1 MDNYQYEPII
11 ISGPSGAG
19 KTMIITSLR
28 NKYKEVVSEAVGYTT
43 RNPRDEESEGEE
55 YHFVTKNIFKRMIDN
70 NEFIEYIEYL
80 NEFYGMPI
88 SELIKAKQE
97 LKIFNVGLTSAIEIK
112 KRCPNAIT
120 IYILPPDAKELL
132 RRIGDR
138 GRERYEIAKKEV
150 RQVSEFYEYLV
161 ISKTNKVEE
170 SVREIEEII
179 FNNSRNNLMESN
191 KDFILHYYDEENP
204 L

>member
-1 MDNYQYEPII
+1 MDNYQYEPIV

-28 NKYKEVVSEAVGYTT
+28 NKYKEKISEAVGYTT
-43 RNPRDEESEGEE
+43 RKPRYGERDGEE
-55 YHFVTKNIFKRMIDN
+55 YYFVTKNHFKSMIDN

-80 NEFYGMPI
+80 DEFYGMPI
-88 SELIKAKQE
+88 SELIKAKQQ
-97 LKIFNVGLTSAIEIK
+97 LKIFNVGLTSAMEIK
-112 KRCPNAIT
+112 KRCPKAIT
-120 IYILPPDAKELL
+120 IYILPPNAKELL

-138 GRERYEIAKKEV
+138 GRKRYEIAKEEV
-150 RQVSEFYEYLV
+150 KQVSEFYEYLV
-161 ISKTNKVEE
+161 ISRTNRIEE

-179 FNNSRNNLMESN
+179 FNNSRKNLMEN
-191 KDFILHYYDEENP
+191 KKDFILHYYDEENP

>member
-28 NKYKEVVSEAVGYTT
+28 NKYKGIITEAVGYTT
-43 RNPRDEESEGEE
+43 RNPRYGEKNGEE
-55 YHFVTKNIFKRMIDN
+55 YYFVTKKQFKSMITN
-70 NEFIEYIEYL
+70 NEFIEYTEYL
-80 NEFYGMPI
+80 DEFYGMPI
-88 SELIKAKQE
+88 SELVKAKQE

-120 IYILPPDAKELL
+120 IYILPPNAKELL

-138 GRERYEIAKKEV
+138 GIKRYEIAKKEAK
-150 RQVSEFYEYLV
+150 QVSELYKYLV
-161 ISKTNKVEE
+161 ISKTNEAEE
-170 SVREIEEII
+170 SVKEIEEII
-179 FNNSRNNLMESN
+179 FNSSRKNLMENS

>member
-1 MDNYQYEPII
+1 MDNYQYEPIV

-28 NKYKEVVSEAVGYTT
+28 NKYKEVMSEAVGYTT
-43 RNPRDEESEGEE
+43 REPRYGEKEGDE
-55 YHFVTKNIFKRMIDN
+55 YYFVTKDHFKRMIDN
-70 NEFIEYIEYL
+70 NEFIEYTEYL
-80 NEFYGMPI
+80 NEFYGVPV
-88 SELIKAKQE
+88 SELLKAKKQ
-97 LKIFNVGLTSAIEIK
+97 LKIFNVGLTSAMEIK
-112 KRCPNAIT
+112 KRCPNSIT

-138 GRERYEIAKKEV
+138 GRKRYEIAKGEAG
-150 RQVSEFYEYLV
+150 QVSEFYEYLV
-161 ISKTNKVEE
+161 ISRTNRVEQ
-170 SVREIEEII
+170 SVKEIEKII
-179 FNNSRNNLMESN
+179 FSNSRENLMENN